1 MELLS
6 NEQTKERKKYRFSM
20 TGYKDCNALEVS
32 IYYDKGGYNY
42 WYGKIEKR
50 GYWLSLQ
57 PCLLDNH
64 LITTV
69 PMDGVKQFL
78 LEVGRQ
84 SQKKFNEATKLV
96 SKETIKSLV
105 EHMQYPINDENIAFI
120 LETIQEDIA

>member
-6 NEQTKERKKYRFSM
+6 NKQTKERKKYIFSM

-32 IYYDKGGYNY
+32 IYYNKGGYNY
-42 WYGKIEKR
+42 WYGKIDKR

-57 PCLLDNH
+57 PCQLDIH

-69 PMDGVKQFL
+69 PTDGVKQFL

-84 SQKKFNEATKLV
+84 SQKKFNEAVKMTT
-96 SKETIKSLV
+96 KETIKSLV
-105 EHMQYPINDENIAFI
+105 EYMQYPINDEDIAFI
-120 LETIQEDIA
+120 FETIQED